1 MDRLV
6 GADSEATVTQITSL
20 YSCGE
25 QKSISESTI
34 CQTLRRMGYNS
45 RRLWQIPLLSA
56 KNRNMRLQCAQAHQ
70 NWTVEDW
77 EKCSLI

>member
-25 QKSISESTI
+25 QKSISECTTRG
-34 CQTLRRMGYNS
+34 TLRWMGYDS
-45 RRLWQIPLLSA
+45 RRPRQVPLLSA
-56 KNRNMRLQCAQAHQ
+56 KNRNLRLQ
-70 NWTVEDW
+70 
-77 EKCSLI
+77 